1 MSNAQSLEAPGRKR
15 PMIHITAQA
24 LGPPTFA
31 VEISPPP
38 PTNMPP
44 LPFPPLQSVQ
54 TTKPPSMSSSPP
66 ALDNHSE
73 DVVPSIKILSVKD
86 PSDQGPS
93 VNGPSVKGSS
103 VKGSP
108 VGKPLEKD
116 PSANGPAATISDQPV
131 FLSTGGVIV
140 GGTTHLFSAVQ
151 SSVDSFQIPATGV
164 SLCTAASGEK
174 ITVIGSLT
182 LLACGK
188 TAKVPD
194 QAISMGAN
202 AMILASRTTDFVA
215 FETTRLKSDNLTING
230 KSFSPTGTNQLQLQG
245 EPHTPYASGFSLTS
259 PIRGPSAPIILP
271 TIIIISTQKFTA
283 ELSGKDLV
291 GDKVTVC
298 PATITGKMPVTAS
311 GASQDSTPV
320 LGKVVMD
327 TRNSSGRDSSSE
339 TATVVGNNHSH
350 GKGNMAYTGRAA
362 RAFCNYSGWF
372 VGGIAA
378 WRVITLLS

>member
-1 MSNAQSLEAPGRKR
+1 
-15 PMIHITAQA
+15 MIHITAQA

-31 VEISPPP
+31 VKISPPP

-44 LPFPPLQSVQ
+44 LPFLPLESVQ

-66 ALDNHSE
+66 ALHNHSE

-116 PSANGPAATISDQPV
+116 PSANGPTATISDQTV

-151 SSVDSFQIPATGV
+151 SSVDSFQIPATGI

-174 ITVIGSLT
+174 ITVVGSLT

-194 QAISMGAN
+194 QAISMGAK

-215 FETTRLKSDNLTING
+215 FETTRLKSDNLTINV

-271 TIIIISTQKFTA
+271 TIIIIISTQKFTA

-298 PATITGKMPVTAS
+298 PATTTGKMTVTAS

-320 LGKVVMD
+320 LGKVVMG

-350 GKGNMAYTGRAA
+350 GKGTWLTLGEQQGL
-362 RAFCNYSGWF
+362 FCNYSGWF

>member
-1 MSNAQSLEAPGRKR
+1 
-15 PMIHITAQA
+15 MIHITAQA

-44 LPFPPLQSVQ
+44 IPFPPLQSVQ

-73 DVVPSIKILSVKD
+73 DVDPSIKIPSVKD

-93 VNGPSVKGSS
+93 VKGSSVKGSSVKGLS

-108 VGKPLEKD
+108 VGKPSEKD
-116 PSANGPAATISDQPV
+116 PSANEPAATISDQTV
-131 FLSTGGVIV
+131 FLSTEGVIV

-151 SSVDSFQIPATGV
+151 SAVDSFQIPATGA

-174 ITVIGSLT
+174 ITVVGSLT

-194 QAISMGAN
+194 QAISMGAK
-202 AMILASRTTDFVA
+202 AMTLASRTTDFVA

-230 KSFSPTGTNQLQLQG
+230 KSFSPTGTYQLQLQG

-259 PIRGPSAPIILP
+259 PITGPSAPIILP
-271 TIIIISTQKFTA
+271 TIIIISTQKFIA
-283 ELSGKDLV
+283 DLSGKDLV
-291 GDKVTVC
+291 GDKFTVC
-298 PATITGKMPVTAS
+298 PATTTGKMAVTAS
-311 GASQDSTPV
+311 GASQKSTPV

-339 TATVVGNNHSH
+339 TATVVGNNHSP

-362 RAFCNYSGWF
+362 RAFSNYSGWF

-378 WRVITLLS
+378 WRVIT

>member
-44 LPFPPLQSVQ
+44 LPFPPIQSVQ

-66 ALDNHSE
+66 ALYNHSE
-73 DVVPSIKILSVKD
+73 DVDPSIKIPSVKD

-108 VGKPLEKD
+108 VGKQLEKD
-116 PSANGPAATISDQPV
+116 PSANGPAATISDQTV
-131 FLSTGGVIV
+131 FLSTEGVIV
-140 GGTTHLFSAVQ
+140 GGTTHLFSAVK
-151 SSVDSFQIPATGV
+151 SAVDSFQIPATGV
-164 SLCTAASGEK
+164 SLCTAASGGK
-174 ITVIGSLT
+174 ITVVGSLT

-194 QAISMGAN
+194 QAISMGAK
-202 AMILASRTTDFVA
+202 AMMLASRTTDFVA
-215 FETTRLKSDNLTING
+215 FETTGLKSDNLTING
-230 KSFSPTGTNQLQLQG
+230 KSFSPTGTYQLQLRG

-259 PIRGPSAPIILP
+259 PITGPSAQL
-271 TIIIISTQKFTA
+271 F
-283 ELSGKDLV
+283 
-291 GDKVTVC
+291 C
-298 PATITGKMPVTAS
+298 PP
-311 GASQDSTPV
+311 
-320 LGKVVMD
+320 
-327 TRNSSGRDSSSE
+327 SSSSAPRNLQQTFRVKISLE
-339 TATVVGNNHSH
+339 IKLQSVQLQLQ
-350 GKGNMAYTGRAA
+350 GKWL
-362 RAFCNYSGWF
+362 SQLLEHL
-372 VGGIAA
+372 
-378 WRVITLLS
+378 RVPLQYLER